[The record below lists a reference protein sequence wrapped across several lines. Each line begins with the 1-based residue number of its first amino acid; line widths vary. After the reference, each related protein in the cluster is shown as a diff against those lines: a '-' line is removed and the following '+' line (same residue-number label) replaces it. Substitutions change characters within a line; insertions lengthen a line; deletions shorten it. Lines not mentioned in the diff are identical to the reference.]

1 MNSFMADDQ
10 ASVSVSRLL
19 AFRAENVRSFRD
31 GLELPM
37 LATGLADEGVP
48 RSVMWHEGGRPVQV
62 LPAAGI
68 FGANASGKSNVLR
81 AMSDMRRHVLYSFS
95 HGDPERGMPRS
106 AFRLDP
112 GKEKG
117 SSRFEVD
124 LILHGVWYQYGFV
137 IDDAQVLEEWAYRY
151 PRGKAALVF
160 SREGPDV
167 MLGQRNRAKGRA
179 VLGILRP
186 NSLLLSAAAAA
197 NHPDLAP
204 LRRWFADNLL
214 LAEASSRGRRWAHT
228 AGMLLHEQHH
238 DQVLGLLQA
247 ANLGITDARV
257 READAEL
264 LERIKR
270 ATTITQGREDELED
284 KDSEASILEPGVV
297 LSHRGPAGTVEFG
310 ADEESHGTMV
320 WFGLAGP
327 VVHALASGSVL
338 LVDEIEAGLHP
349 ALVRQLVRLFQD
361 SETNPRGAQ
370 LIFNSHEAS
379 LLGDSGEER
388 VLGRDQVWFTEKSDD
403 GASRLYALSDLSPRI
418 DEAIG
423 RRYLAGKYGAT
434 PILADN
440 DFAEVAISAVGG
452 PE

>member
-1 MNSFMADDQ
+1 MNSVMTDDQ
-10 ASVSVSRLL
+10 ASGGFSRLL

-37 LATGLADEGVP
+37 LAMRLADEGVP
-48 RSVMWHEGGRPVQV
+48 RSVTWHEGGRPVQV

-95 HGDPERGMPRS
+95 HGDPERGMSRS
-106 AFRLDP
+106 AFRLDA
-112 GKEKG
+112 GKEKRP
-117 SSRFEVD
+117 SRFEVD
-124 LILHGVWYQYGFV
+124 LILHGVWHQYGFV
-137 IDDAQVLEEWAYRY
+137 FDDAEVREEWAYRY

-160 SREGPDV
+160 RREGSDV

-186 NSLLLSAAAAA
+186 NSLLLSAGAAA

-214 LAEASSRGRRWAHT
+214 LAEASSRGRRWAYT

-264 LERIKR
+264 LER
-270 ATTITQGREDELED
+270 ATRITQGREDELED
-284 KDSEASILEPGVV
+284 KDAETSIFEPGVV

-388 VLGRDQVWFTEKSDD
+388 VLGRDQVWFTEKSHD

-423 RRYLAGKYGAT
+423 RRYLEGRYGAT
-434 PILADN
+434 PILADK
-440 DFAEVAISAVGG
+440 DFIEAAISVVGDL
-452 PE
+452 E

>member
-1 MNSFMADDQ
+1 MNSFTAGDQ
-10 ASVSVSRLL
+10 ASAGASRML
-19 AFRAENVRSFRD
+19 AFRAENVRSFR
-31 GLELPM
+31 GELELPM
-37 LATGLADEGVP
+37 FAMALADKGVP
-48 RSVMWHEGGRPVQV
+48 RSVPWHEGGRPVQV
-62 LPAAGI
+62 LPVAGI

-81 AMSDMRRHVLYSFS
+81 AMGDMRRHVLHSFS
-95 HGDPERGMPRS
+95 HGDPERGVPRS

-112 GKEKG
+112 GKEKD

-124 LILHGVWYQYGFV
+124 LILHGIWHQYGFV
-137 IDDAQVLEEWAYRY
+137 IDDAEVLEEWAYRY
-151 PRGKAALVF
+151 PRGKAALLF
-160 SREGPDV
+160 RREGSEV
-167 MLGQRNRAKGRA
+167 TLGQRNRTKGRA
-179 VLGILRP
+179 VLEILRP
-186 NSLLLSAAAAA
+186 DSLLLSAAAAA

-214 LAEASSRGRRWAHT
+214 LAEASSRGRRWAYT

-238 DQVLGLLQA
+238 DQVLSLLEA

-257 READAEL
+257 READGEL
-264 LERIKR
+264 LERIRR
-270 ATTITQGREDELED
+270 AARITPGREDELED
-284 KDSEASILEPGVV
+284 RDSEAGIREPGVV
-297 LSHRGPAGTVEFG
+297 LSHRGPAGTVEFD

-361 SETNPRGAQ
+361 PETNPAGAQ

-379 LLGDSGEER
+379 LLGDSAEER
-388 VLGRDQVWFTEKSDD
+388 VLGRDQVWFTEKSHD
-403 GASRLYALSDLSPRI
+403 GASRLYPLADLNPRI

-423 RRYLAGKYGAT
+423 RRYLAGRYGAI
-434 PILADN
+434 PILADE
-440 DFAEVAISAVGG
+440 DFAEAATGAADDPG
-452 PE
+452 

>member
-10 ASVSVSRLL
+10 ASANVSRLL

-37 LATGLADEGVP
+37 LAMALADEGVP
-48 RSVMWHEGGRPVQV
+48 RSVTWHEGGRPVQV

-95 HGDPERGMPRS
+95 HGDPESGMSRS
-106 AFRLDP
+106 AFRLDS

-117 SSRFEVD
+117 PSRFEAD
-124 LILHGVWYQYGFV
+124 LILDGIWHQYGFV
-137 IDDAQVLEEWAYRY
+137 IDDVQVLEEWAYRY
-151 PRGKAALVF
+151 PRGRAALVF
-160 SREGPDV
+160 RREGSDV
-167 MLGQRNRAKGRA
+167 TLGQRNRAKGRA

-186 NSLLLSAAAAA
+186 NSLLVSAGAAA
-197 NHPDLAP
+197 NHPDLVP
-204 LRRWFADNLL
+204 LRRWFTDNLL
-214 LAEASSRGRRWAHT
+214 LAEASSRGRRWAYT
-228 AGMLLHEQHH
+228 AGMLLHERHR

-257 READAEL
+257 READPEF

-270 ATTITQGREDELED
+270 AARFTQGAENELED
-284 KDSEASILEPGVV
+284 TNSEASILEPGVV

-310 ADEESHGTMV
+310 AEEESHGTMV

-327 VVHALASGSVL
+327 VVRALASGSVL

-361 SETNPRGAQ
+361 PETNPRGAQ
-370 LIFNSHEAS
+370 LIFNSHEVS

-403 GASRLYALSDLSPRI
+403 GASRLYALSDLRPRI

-434 PILADN
+434 PILAED
-440 DFAEVAISAVGG
+440 DFAEAAINAAGD